1 MLTDMTECD
10 ISRAMNNDLSS
21 DPNLNYDVLHDHIT
35 KMKNKHLPF
44 KFEKF
49 HKHKHKNSKW
59 ISFGIIRSIKT
70 RDAMYLKFKRCNQQ
84 SVEYNTLKNNLHVF
98 NCILKKT
105 IREAKI
111 QYYNKLFTKYKG
123 DIKKT
128 WQTISDII
136 CKSNGKRKTLDKII
150 VDSRVI
156 KDKEEICNKFND
168 FFANIGPKLAN
179 QIKPISNKT
188 YDTFLK
194 KRVLTSF
201 SFSLVSKTNVL
212 KHLSSLRTKNSA
224 GVDGISVKL
233 FKTLSPALINPLT
246 LIINQ
251 SLVTGIFPAKLKIA
265 KVLPL
270 FKKDDCAVM
279 NNYRPISLLTA
290 TSKLFEKVVFSQLYD
305 YFRNNDLF
313 YDSQY
318 GFLKNYS
325 TELAAMELTDKV
337 LKDIDDKH
345 ITLAIFMDL
354 SKAFDTLD
362 HGILIRKLAHYG
374 INGIALEW
382 FTSYLTGRTQY
393 VEIDGVSSNILSL
406 FTGVPQGSILGPLLF
421 LIYMNDIPN
430 CTEYFNFILYADD
443 TTLSST
449 IQIPSM
455 SDFNIN
461 TELAKVY
468 DWLAVNKL
476 SLNVSK
482 TKYVIFHA
490 INKRFQGVIPD
501 LEINEIPLER
511 VKNFNFLGLQ
521 LNENMSWKP
530 HIDLLSNKLAKCAG
544 VLNKLKRVLPIH
556 ILRTLYFS
564 MVQSRMM
571 YCILT
576 WGFDYYRIEKLQ
588 KRFVRIISSSKY
600 NAHSEP
606 LFKVLDI
613 LKIEHLFSQSCLKFV
628 YKFKKSQL
636 PKYFLSFQCVP
647 RSAIHDHDT
656 RGAEQV
662 DTIYTRTHM
671 AAKCIRSHLPV
682 ILNDTPAIIINK
694 INTHSIQGFSFFIK
708 RYYLSQY
715 TTQCQLRGCFTC
727 NNWFFFSSYFL
738 MYPSYY
744 NYLLL

>member
-1 MLTDMTECD
+1 M
-10 ISRAMNNDLSS
+10 I
-21 DPNLNYDVLHDHIT
+21 
-35 KMKNKHLPF
+35 
-44 KFEKF
+44 
-49 HKHKHKNSKW
+49 
-59 ISFGIIRSIKT
+59 
-70 RDAMYLKFKRCNQQ
+70 
-84 SVEYNTLKNNLHVF
+84 
-98 NCILKKT
+98 
-105 IREAKI
+105 
-111 QYYNKLFTKYKG
+111 
-123 DIKKT
+123 
-128 WQTISDII
+128 
-136 CKSNGKRKTLDKII
+136 
-150 VDSRVI
+150 
-156 KDKEEICNKFND
+156 

-270 FKKDDCAVM
+270 FKKGDCAVM

-290 TSKLFEKVVFSQLYD
+290 TSKLFEKVVLSQLYD

-325 TELAAMELTDKV
+325 TELAAMELTDNV

-362 HGILIRKLAHYG
+362 HGILIWKLAHYG

-406 FTGVPQGSILGPLLF
+406 STGVPQGSILGPLLF

-455 SDFNIN
+455 SDFNI
-461 TELAKVY
+461 
-468 DWLAVNKL
+468 KL
-476 SLNVSK
+476 S
-482 TKYVIFHA
+482 
-490 INKRFQGVIPD
+490 
-501 LEINEIPLER
+501 
-511 VKNFNFLGLQ
+511 
-521 LNENMSWKP
+521 W
-530 HIDLLSNKLAKCAG
+530 
-544 VLNKLKRVLPIH
+544 LK
-556 ILRTLYFS
+556 
-564 MVQSRMM
+564 
-571 YCILT
+571 
-576 WGFDYYRIEKLQ
+576 
-588 KRFVRIISSSKY
+588 
-600 NAHSEP
+600 
-606 LFKVLDI
+606 
-613 LKIEHLFSQSCLKFV
+613 
-628 YKFKKSQL
+628 
-636 PKYFLSFQCVP
+636 
-647 RSAIHDHDT
+647 
-656 RGAEQV
+656 
-662 DTIYTRTHM
+662 
-671 AAKCIRSHLPV
+671 
-682 ILNDTPAIIINK
+682 
-694 INTHSIQGFSFFIK
+694 
-708 RYYLSQY
+708 Y
-715 TTQCQLRGCFTC
+715 TTG
-727 NNWFFFSSYFL
+727 
-738 MYPSYY
+738 
-744 NYLLL
+744 